1 MKIAI
6 IVAMSKEMDLLAPH
20 IVGTRTHRINGRD
33 VLVGQMCGHDVVA
46 MQCGIGKVNAA
57 MGATLLIKQ
66 FAPDYVINT
75 GVAGGAGGHVAV
87 MDVVVADRVA
97 YHDVWCGP
105 ESVAGEVQG
114 LPLYFPGN
122 ERLLAAVPKRDNIHV
137 GLTCSGDQFIDTNE
151 AVQRITSLFPD
162 VLAVDMESCAIAQV
176 CYLCKTP
183 FMSLRVIS
191 DSPGASHDNTRQYT
205 DFWEEAPQKTFGI
218 VQELLAN
225 L

>member
-20 IVGTRTHRINGRD
+20 IVGTTTYRINGRD

-122 ERLLAAVPKRDNIHV
+122 ERLLAAVHRP
-137 GLTCSGDQFIDTNE
+137 
-151 AVQRITSLFPD
+151 RITCQLIND
-162 VLAVDMESCAIAQV
+162 TIHE
-176 CYLCKTP
+176 
-183 FMSLRVIS
+183 
-191 DSPGASHDNTRQYT
+191 
-205 DFWEEAPQKTFGI
+205 
-218 VQELLAN
+218 
-225 L
+225 